1 MVKSDFVA
9 LELENIDRYFNG
21 ESLTENPYPESTQRA
36 PNDQW
41 TTFLNAYV
49 IGQQDTMGKCIGEI
63 SLTDW
68 REEEKLWWNI
78 LLASRCVGSEQYIN
92 KLVWELNKFTHSNHL
107 VEVLLTDVG
116 RILLNREI
124 RAREEKYQ
132 DEIGK
137 LQKTVGDKEKKTD
150 EARAA
155 LQRHEMSGNRG

>member
-1 MVKSDFVA
+1 
-9 LELENIDRYFNG
+9 
-21 ESLTENPYPESTQRA
+21 
-36 PNDQW
+36 
-41 TTFLNAYV
+41 
-49 IGQQDTMGKCIGEI
+49 MGKCIGEI

-150 EARAA
+150 EARAD